1 MFVVLLLLYQL
12 PDDPSDDSRA
22 QLWGDENERHPVK
35 PPVSS
40 ESEPM
45 EEDVPETPAPTP
57 APESAP
63 TVSVRS
69 VRSVRSRSTPVVV
82 TSRTVIREQQT
93 VPYDAYVWV
102 TLQSATFCVGR
113 TLSFVDWWISWQWD
127 PEVYPQR
134 PRLQISAP
142 VFEPLPIYSSPAF
155 GCDGSQHRWSWSREF
170 SWRCSRDGQSDGVV
184 GRGDASSGE
193 TRVDAGRWC

>member
-1 MFVVLLLLYQL
+1 MCFVVLLLLLYQL

-22 QLWGDENERHPVK
+22 QLWGDENERHPEK

-69 VRSVRSRSTPVVV
+69 VRSVRSRRSPPVVV

-93 VPYDAYVWV
+93 VPYDAYVG
-102 TLQSATFCVGR
+102 L
-113 TLSFVDWWISWQWD
+113 
-127 PEVYPQR
+127 
-134 PRLQISAP
+134 
-142 VFEPLPIYSSPAF
+142 
-155 GCDGSQHRWSWSREF
+155 SRECDFLRGQNFELRRLVDSLAVGPRGVSTAAQIPDF
-170 SWRCSRDGQSDGVV
+170 SARIRALAHIAAQRLDAMVPDSDGRGAGSSAGGAAEMASLIGWLVEEMRAL
-184 GRGDASSGE
+184 GRPE
-193 TRVDAGRWC
+193 

>member
-1 MFVVLLLLYQL
+1 MFVVLLLLLYQL

-22 QLWGDENERHPVK
+22 QLWGDEDERHPEK

-45 EEDVPETPAPTP
+45 EEDIHETPAPTP

-63 TVSVRS
+63 TVS

-93 VPYDAYVWV
+93 VPYDAYVGLFRECDFLRGQNFELRRLV
-102 TLQSATFCVGR
+102 DSLAVGPRGVSTAAHTPDFSAR
-113 TLSFVDWWISWQWD
+113 IRALAHIAA
-127 PEVYPQR
+127 QR
-134 PRLQISAP
+134 LDAMVP
-142 VFEPLPIYSSPAF
+142 
-155 GCDGSQHRWSWSREF
+155 D
-170 SWRCSRDGQSDGVV
+170 SDGRGAGSSAEGAAEMASLIGWLVEEMRAL
-184 GRGDASSGE
+184 GRPE
-193 TRVDAGRWC
+193 

>member
-1 MFVVLLLLYQL
+1 MLLLLYQL

-22 QLWGDENERHPVK
+22 QLWGDENERHSEK

-69 VRSVRSRSTPVVV
+69 VRSVRSRRSPPVVV
-82 TSRTVIREQQT
+82 TSRTVIREPQT
-93 VPYDAYVWV
+93 VPYDAYVG
-102 TLQSATFCVGR
+102 L
-113 TLSFVDWWISWQWD
+113 
-127 PEVYPQR
+127 
-134 PRLQISAP
+134 
-142 VFEPLPIYSSPAF
+142 
-155 GCDGSQHRWSWSREF
+155 SRECDFLRGQNFELRRLVDSLAVGPRGVSTAAQIPDF
-170 SWRCSRDGQSDGVV
+170 SARIRALAHIAAQRLDAMVPDSDGRGAGSSAGGGAEMASLV
-184 GRGDASSGE
+184 GWLVEEMRAL
-193 TRVDAGRWC
+193 GRPE

>member
-1 MFVVLLLLYQL
+1 MCFVVLLLLLYQL

-22 QLWGDENERHPVK
+22 QLWGDENERHPEK

-69 VRSVRSRSTPVVV
+69 VRSEQELTTCCRYFQDCDSRAADRS
-82 TSRTVIREQQT
+82 
-93 VPYDAYVWV
+93 
-102 TLQSATFCVGR
+102 L
-113 TLSFVDWWISWQWD
+113 
-127 PEVYPQR
+127 
-134 PRLQISAP
+134 
-142 VFEPLPIYSSPAF
+142 
-155 GCDGSQHRWSWSREF
+155 
-170 SWRCSRDGQSDGVV
+170 
-184 GRGDASSGE
+184 
-193 TRVDAGRWC
+193 